1 MDEQRSQQRGYL
13 REPYRLFHLSGSASL
28 EVENH
33 YHEFHKLVFFR
44 SGRVTYAVEGLL
56 SDLQSRDIVLVPM
69 GCVHRVE
76 AASGSVYERSIL
88 YIAPDFLRRRSQEG
102 VDLERCFAL
111 CREQGRHVLRPAPT
125 VTERLWSILQALE
138 QSINESEEYG
148 AKLLSDSLLCQ
159 LLIGLT
165 RETLGE
171 HSSLA
176 PSRAV
181 NSKAV
186 DILRYINENLTQ
198 DISIE
203 NLSERF
209 FISKYHMMRSFR
221 AETGFTIHGYI
232 AEKRLLAARELIAAG
247 KSAAEACYAC
257 GYKDY
262 SAFSRAFKKQFGVS
276 PRGGA
281 KPERRASK

>member
-1 MDEQRSQQRGYL
+1 MDEQHSQQRGYL
-13 REPYRLFHLSGSASL
+13 REDYRLFHLSGSLAL

-44 SGRVTYAVEGLL
+44 SGKVTYAVEGLL

-76 AASGSVYERSIL
+76 AEPGPVYERSIL
-88 YIAPDFLRRRSQEG
+88 YISPEFLRRLSRPEA
-102 VDLERCFAL
+102 DLERCFAL
-111 CREQGRHVLRPAPT
+111 CREKGRHVLRPGAGAA
-125 VTERLWSILQALE
+125 ERLWGILQNLE
-138 QSINESEEYG
+138 QSMHEEDYG

-165 RETLGE
+165 RESLGE
-171 HSSLA
+171 DSSLA

-186 DILRYINENLTQ
+186 DILRYINEHLTE

-203 NLSERF
+203 SLSEKF

-221 AETGFTIHGYI
+221 AETGFTIHGYM
-232 AEKRLLAARELIAAG
+232 AEKRLLAAREMIAAG

-262 SAFSRAFKKQFGVS
+262 SAFSRAFKKQFGLS
-276 PRGGA
+276 PRGGRKA
-281 KPERRASK
+281 

>member
-1 MDEQRSQQRGYL
+1 MDEKQCQQRGYL
-13 REPYRLFHLSGSASL
+13 REDYRLFHLSGSLSL
-28 EVENH
+28 EIENH

-44 SGRVTYAVEGLL
+44 AGKVTYAVEGML
-56 SDLQSRDIVLVPM
+56 SDLQARDIVIVPM

-76 AASGSVYERSIL
+76 CTPGMGYDRSIL
-88 YIAPDFLRRRSQEG
+88 YISPDFLRRRSREDC
-102 VDLERCFAL
+102 DLERCFSL
-111 CREQGRHVLRPAPT
+111 CREQGRHVLRAAAP
-125 VTERLWSILQALE
+125 VSESLWQTMRSLE
-138 QSINESEEYG
+138 QSMAEADYG
-148 AKLLSDSLLCQ
+148 QKLLSDALMCQ
-159 LLIGLT
+159 LLIRLA
-165 RETLGE
+165 REAAGE
-171 HSSLA
+171 DSSLA

-198 DISIE
+198 DISIDS
-203 NLSERF
+203 LSEQF

-232 AEKRLLAARELIAAG
+232 AEKRLLAARELIASG

-262 SAFSRAFKKQFGVS
+262 SAFSRAFKKQFGQS
-276 PRGGA
+276 PRGG
-281 KPERRASK
+281 RRA